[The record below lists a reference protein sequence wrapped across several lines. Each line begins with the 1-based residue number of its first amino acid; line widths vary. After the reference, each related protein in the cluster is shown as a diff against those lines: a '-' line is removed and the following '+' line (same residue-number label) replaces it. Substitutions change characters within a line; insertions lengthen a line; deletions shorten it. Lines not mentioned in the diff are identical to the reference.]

1 MKKIFLPLLLV
12 TVTISGLS
20 SCKKNDR
27 LALPGIDDQASARI
41 MQAFFEKHAPK
52 TETFSFDASAGGTIT
67 LKSGTKITFPANAFV
82 KPDGSPVAGSVTVS
96 AKDILKASDM
106 ILANKPTATS
116 SGEMLE
122 SFGEIIVNASRNDT
136 ALRLNPAVMQRPP
149 TVMVPV
155 GTATGAKREAPM
167 WEGDTTVSYTNNG
180 FNHEN
185 QPTSV
190 TVQYAVSKGIDWN
203 QLPGW
208 GTVSGGTTI
217 FPLDVLGQ
225 WRNCDALYNDPN
237 PKTTVLGYFG
247 DKFNGQTGSGGQ
259 APSMLFFKK
268 AGTNT
273 LINYSTM
280 ILNPAPAKEGFL
292 SYQNSMP
299 IGTSGTFLAISA
311 KDGKLYAELKEATF
325 GAPAA
330 GKDFISYSFSL
341 REVSE
346 TQLLNLINL
355 VNTK

>member
-1 MKKIFLPLLLV
+1 MKKTFLPLALVTIILLV
-12 TVTISGLS
+12 LG
-20 SCKKNDR
+20 SCKKNESPVF
-27 LALPGIDDQASARI
+27 PGPDDQASAGM
-41 MQAFFEKHAPK
+41 MQAFFDKYAPK
-52 TETFSFDASAGGTIT
+52 TETFSLDASAGGTIT

-82 KPDGSPVAGSVTVS
+82 KPDGSPVAGSVRVS

-106 ILANKPTATS
+106 ILANKPTVTS

-136 ALRLNPAVMQRPP
+136 ALRINPAVLQRPP

-155 GTATGAKREAPM
+155 GTAMGAKREAPM

-180 FNHEN
+180 FDHEN

-190 TVQYAVSKGIDWN
+190 TVQYSVSKGIDWN
-203 QLPGW
+203 QIPGW
-208 GTVSGGTTI
+208 GAVSGGTTV
-217 FPLDVLGQ
+217 FPLDALGQ

-247 DKFNGQTGSGGQ
+247 DKFNGQTGTGGQ
-259 APSMLFFKK
+259 TPSMLFFKK

-273 LINYSTM
+273 LINYSVM
-280 ILNPAPAKEGFL
+280 ILNPAAGKEGFL

-299 IGTSGTFLAISA
+299 IGTSGTFLAMSA
-311 KDGKLYAELKEATF
+311 KNGKFYAELKDVTF
-325 GAPAA
+325 GAPVS

-341 REVSE
+341 SEVSE